1 MNKTI
6 GVLVAFTCIFTAGCS
21 NKKNL
26 ATFVSPMSVIEK
38 SASLAPNTV
47 NGVFEMTIK
56 SADCKEGMEFLN
68 SEEDNLDQRNLIVAL
83 RPNAVKEL
91 TDMYG
96 KKPENYFIGKKIQ
109 VNGEAK
115 RTKEWVLYKNKNIKR
130 YYYQTK
136 IFVRSADQVTVL

>member
-1 MNKTI
+1 MKKVISTI
-6 GVLVAFTCIFTAGCS
+6 VFLSCIFTTGC
-21 NKKNL
+21 NYKNADIFL
-26 ATFVSPMSVIEK
+26 SPMAIIEK
-38 SASLAPNTV
+38 TAESAPEPV

-56 SADCKEGMEFLN
+56 STECKQGMEFLN
-68 SEEDNLDQRNLIVAL
+68 SEMDNLDQRNLIVAL

-91 TDMYG
+91 TEKHGISPEHYFVG
-96 KKPENYFIGKKIQ
+96 KRIQ

-130 YYYQTK
+130 YFYQTK